1 MDKIEKNTKDYFVVD
16 LAYIAKVIWEKIW
29 FVVIASLVMAVIG
42 FSVSA
47 FLITPTYSSSVML
60 YVNNSSF
67 TVGDLGFSISSSE
80 LTAAQSL
87 AKTYTVLLKNRTTLE
102 RLIDETGVDSA
113 HRRSWERRF
122 HRRG

>member
-16 LAYIAKVIWEKIW
+16 LAYIAKVVWEKIW
-29 FVVIASLVMAVIG
+29 FVIIASIVMAVIG

-80 LTAAQSL
+80 ISAAQR
-87 AKTYTVLLKNRTTLE
+87 VLLKPTPCFSKTAQLLK
-102 RLIDETGVDSA
+102 RLLKQQM
-113 HRRSWERRF
+113 F
-122 HRRG
+122 HINGKIFII